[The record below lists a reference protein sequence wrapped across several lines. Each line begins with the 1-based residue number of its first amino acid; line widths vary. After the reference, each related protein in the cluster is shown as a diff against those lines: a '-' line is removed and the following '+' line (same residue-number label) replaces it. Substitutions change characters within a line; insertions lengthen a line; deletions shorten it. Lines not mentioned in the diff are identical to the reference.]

1 MVEVAKQPLTI
12 YLDPDMIARIEAMV
26 GAGRFA
32 NASQLVQDALAL
44 WLTTFNQQQFELEL
58 RKAYENGMAM
68 TGREQVNTAT
78 FLRTLGD
85 LA

>member
-44 WLTTFNQQQFELEL
+44 WLTAFNQQQFELEL